1 MMVLYILVALVTFLL
16 TSKIIAYNPD
26 RFIEFGGIKLT
37 LLIALAALFWPIFY
51 LWLII
56 TIIFRP

>member
-1 MMVLYILVALVTFLL
+1 MMVLYILITLVTFLMV
-16 TSKIIAYNPD
+16 SKIVAHNPD
-26 RFIEFGGIKLT
+26 GFIEFGGIKLT
-37 LLIALAALFWPIFY
+37 LLILMASLFWPIFY